1 MHELIYA
8 GKPLPD
14 DCQSGDSWSI
24 NVLFLGLLMKDLT
37 IEILKQMKH
46 SNMMPRSCDV

>member
-1 MHELIYA
+1 MIVSQVIV
-8 GKPLPD
+8 GVSK
-14 DCQSGDSWSI
+14 
-24 NVLFLGLLMKDLT
+24 VLFLGLLMKDLS